1 MAQVIDPFDED
12 MLDDR
17 EQEGR
22 RSFTDQIDLQHYL
35 RILRKHKWPITLF
48 TAALTGL
55 AAYYAYTATPVYS
68 ATSTLLI
75 EQQKTTGIEGI
86 QELFDNNAE
95 NADYYQTQYELLK
108 SRALATKVLDSLE
121 LWDNP
126 LFSQAAREAQ
136 LKSKAAQENLMASD
150 EAVAELGM
158 LDKIK
163 SAIGLGASSTDST
176 LESSES
182 SMEVAEE
189 QNSEMQLEEGT
200 AAATDDSIMLNGAV
214 RSESERQ
221 RIISSFMQGLTIAP
235 IRRTKLVHIG
245 YVSTD
250 RDLTAAVAN
259 AYAEQYIESYLDA
272 KMEMTTKATSW
283 LTERLSTLK
292 VTLDDSKTKLIDYKE
307 ANGLVDVNGSVG
319 RLNEQELLMLTTE
332 LAQARTE
339 LSSASDVF
347 RQVRSLRSSPELL
360 ETVPAMQLDPLV
372 QRVKIEQGQAQRQ
385 LDELLNRY
393 GSRHPRVVDARS
405 QLSTLNATLEGHL
418 RRVAATIEK
427 DYQLVRQNVAT
438 IQAKLA
444 QGKQEIQAI
453 GTKKYELDA
462 IEREVSTNQELYD
475 TFFNR
480 MSEARSADGLET
492 ANARLSDPAIIP
504 NGPFKPKKQLIIA
517 LAALASLLLSMLMA
531 FLYEQM
537 DDTIKSTN
545 DVEGKLGVRL
555 LGIFPLIKG
564 GMFKGT
570 RTLPLNPVEINDPKG
585 TFAESVNTVRTALCM
600 EDGDTPQKVIMVTSS
615 VPGEGKST
623 VSINLAYSLGQLER
637 VLLIDCD
644 MRRPT
649 VAKAAGYD
657 KNVAGLS
664 SLITGAATARDCIKR
679 GVFDNSVDILPSG
692 PIPDQ
697 PLELLSSKR
706 FEKILEQLGQH
717 YDRIILDCAPT
728 QAVSDALVLSKMSD
742 AVVYAVKSHDTSM
755 ELVKRGLLRLSQVKA
770 KLAGILIT
778 QVDIDRITS
787 YGGDYYYQGYYD
799 YYGYTEKGEKTKTP
813 DKLRLSKEELYQL
826 KTDDSEVNLDL
837 DRPAGLS
844 AAAGGV
850 FHNGVLMADDD
861 PYDNISDHAAEFD
874 LTAQLD
880 EEMQSPIERL
890 RRDRNSRKTASKRS
904 AGDDLDII

>member
-1 MAQVIDPFDED
+1 
-12 MLDDR
+12 
-17 EQEGR
+17 
-22 RSFTDQIDLQHYL
+22 
-35 RILRKHKWPITLF
+35 
-48 TAALTGL
+48 
-55 AAYYAYTATPVYS
+55 
-68 ATSTLLI
+68 
-75 EQQKTTGIEGI
+75 
-86 QELFDNNAE
+86 
-95 NADYYQTQYELLK
+95 
-108 SRALATKVLDSLE
+108 
-121 LWDNP
+121 
-126 LFSQAAREAQ
+126 
-136 LKSKAAQENLMASD
+136 
-150 EAVAELGM
+150 
-158 LDKIK
+158 
-163 SAIGLGASSTDST
+163 
-176 LESSES
+176 
-182 SMEVAEE
+182 
-189 QNSEMQLEEGT
+189 
-200 AAATDDSIMLNGAV
+200 
-214 RSESERQ
+214 
-221 RIISSFMQGLTIAP
+221 IISRFMQGLSIAP
-235 IRRTKLVHIG
+235 VRRTKLVNIG

-250 RDLTAAVAN
+250 QALTARVAN

-283 LTERLSTLK
+283 LTERLGTLK
-292 VTLDDSKTKLIDYKE
+292 VTLDNSKDKLIKYKE

-347 RQVRSLRSSPELL
+347 RQVRSLQSSPELL
-360 ETVPAMQLDPLV
+360 EAVPAMQLDPLV

-393 GSRHPRVVDARS
+393 GARHPKVVDAKS

-418 RRVAATIEK
+418 RRVAAGIEK

-453 GTKKYELDA
+453 GTKKYGLDA
-462 IEREVSTNQELYD
+462 IEREVATNQGLYD

-492 ANARLSDPAIIP
+492 ANARLSDPAVAP
-504 NGPFKPKKQLIIA
+504 NAPFKPKKQLIIA
-517 LAALASLLLSMLMA
+517 LAALASLILSALMA
-531 FLYEQM
+531 LLYEQM

-545 DVEGKLGVRL
+545 DVEVKLGVRL

-570 RTLPLNPVEINDPKG
+570 RTLPLNPTEIEDPKG
-585 TFAESVNTVRTALCM
+585 TFSESVNTVRTALCLD
-600 EDGDTPQKVIMVTSS
+600 DGDAPRKIIVVTSS

-623 VSINLAYSLGQLER
+623 VSINLAHSLGQLQR
-637 VLLIDCD
+637 VLLIDGD

-649 VAKAAGYD
+649 VAKSAGFD
-657 KNVAGLS
+657 KNIPGLS
-664 SLITGAATARDCIKR
+664 SLITGTASARDCIKR
-679 GVFDNSVDILPSG
+679 GAFDNSVDILPSG
-692 PIPDQ
+692 PIPSQ

-706 FEKILEQLGQH
+706 FEKILGQLGQH
-717 YDRIILDCAPT
+717 YDRIIIDCAPT
-728 QAVSDALVLSKMSD
+728 QAVSDALVLSKLSD

-755 ELVKRGLLRLSQVKA
+755 ELVKRGLQRLAQVNA
-770 KLAGILIT
+770 KLAGVLIT

-799 YYGYTEKGEKTKTP
+799 YYGYTEKGQKSQRP
-813 DKLRLSKEELYQL
+813 DKVRLSKEELYQL
-826 KTDDSEVNLDL
+826 RTDDSDVQLDL
-837 DRPAGLS
+837 DKPAMDL

-850 FHNGVLMADDD
+850 FHNGVLLADDD

-880 EEMQSPIERL
+880 EEMQSPIERM
-890 RRDRNSRKTASKRS
+890 RRDRSNFKTAGNQA

>member
-1 MAQVIDPFDED
+1 MARVIDSFDEEYED
-12 MLDDR
+12 EHDQADS
-17 EQEGR
+17 
-22 RSFTDQIDLQHYL
+22 RSFRDQIDLQHYL
-35 RILRKHKWPITLF
+35 RILRKYKWPITLF
-48 TAALTGL
+48 SAAVTGL
-55 AAYYAYTATPVYS
+55 AGYYAYTATPVYS
-68 ATSTLLI
+68 AESTLLI

-86 QELFDNNAE
+86 QELIGVKAE
-95 NADYYQTQYELLK
+95 SADYYQTQYELLK
-108 SRALATKVLDSLE
+108 SRALAAKVIDRLE
-121 LWDNP
+121 LWDDP
-126 LFSQAAREAQ
+126 LFSSAAKEAQ
-136 LKSKAAQENLMASD
+136 MKSEVAQKNLISNAEDGAVSD
-150 EAVAELGM
+150 GGVQGFVAKIKNTLGLGPSEAVDIADSVEIASAESMDLSGEQSTETAGQEM
-158 LDKIK
+158 
-163 SAIGLGASSTDST
+163 AIPGEL
-176 LESSES
+176 
-182 SMEVAEE
+182 
-189 QNSEMQLEEGT
+189 
-200 AAATDDSIMLNGAV
+200 
-214 RSESERQ
+214 SERDRQ
-221 RIISSFMQGLTIAP
+221 EIISKFMQGLTISP

-250 RDLTAAVAN
+250 QALTATVAN
-259 AYAEQYIESYLDA
+259 TYAEQYIESYLDA

-283 LTERLSTLK
+283 LTERLASLK
-292 VTLDDSKTKLIDYKE
+292 VTLDDSKSKLLAYKQ
-307 ANGLVDVNGSVG
+307 ANDLVDVNGSVG
-319 RLNEQELLMLTTE
+319 RLNEQELFMLTTE
-332 LAQARTE
+332 LAEARSQ
-339 LSSASDVF
+339 LSSANDVY
-347 RQVRSLRSSPELL
+347 RQVQSLRGTPELL
-360 ETVPAMQLDPLV
+360 ETLPAMQLDPLV

-393 GSRHPRVVDARS
+393 GARHPKVIDAKS
-405 QLSTLNATLEGHL
+405 QLSTLDSTLAGHL
-418 RRVAATIEK
+418 SRVAATIQS

-453 GTKKYELDA
+453 GSKKIELDE
-462 IEREVSTNQELYD
+462 IEREVATNQELYD

-492 ANARLSDPAIIP
+492 ANARLSDPAVIP
-504 NGPFKPKKQLIIA
+504 NAPFKPKKQLIIA
-517 LAALASLLLSMLMA
+517 IAALASLMLSMLMA

-555 LGIFPLIKG
+555 LGIFPLIKS

-570 RTLPLNPVEINDPKG
+570 RSLPLNPTEITDPKG
-585 TFAESVNTVRTALCM
+585 TFSESVNTVRTALCM
-600 EDGDTPQKVIMVTSS
+600 DDGDVPRKIIMVTSS

-623 VSINLAYSLGQLER
+623 VSINLSYSLGQLER

-649 VAKAAGYD
+649 VAKAAGFD
-657 KNVAGLS
+657 KNIPGLS
-664 SLITGAATARDCIKR
+664 SLITGTASARDCIKR
-679 GVFDNSVDILPSG
+679 GVFENSVDILPSG

-706 FEKILEQLGQH
+706 FEKILEQLAQH
-717 YDRIILDCAPT
+717 YDRIIIDCAPT
-728 QAVSDALVLSKMSD
+728 QAVSDALVLSKLSD

-755 ELVKRGLLRLSQVKA
+755 ELVKRGLQRLAQVKA

-799 YYGYTEKGEKTKTP
+799 YYGYTEKGQKTKRG
-813 DKLRLSKEELYQL
+813 DKVRLSKEELYQL
-826 KTDDSEVNLDL
+826 KTDDSDVQLDL
-837 DRPAGLS
+837 DMPLAGA

-850 FHNGVLMADDD
+850 FHNGVLLNDDD
-861 PYDNISDHAAEFD
+861 PYDNLTDHAAEFD

-890 RRDRNSRKTASKRS
+890 RRDRNKRKTVGNHSS
-904 AGDDLDII
+904 NDDLDIL